1 MYVDIARANTHSHS
15 KELAGLFGSFK
26 HEVFQMSIRR
36 MLVPVVGRDC
46 DHSTLKTAVQVA
58 QKVGA
63 HIDAL
68 FVRADAADFL
78 PVMGEGYSG
87 IVAQDILDAVDTAG
101 DELAKKASDNVNA
114 VAEAAS
120 LPIVKHGQSGPQPS
134 ISFHQAKGPLF
145 AVLQQESQLTDLV
158 VYTHPAQ
165 GLTSELAN
173 VLPDLLLG
181 CRRPFL
187 IAPDTPVPDIG
198 SHIVIAWNSGHEAA
212 SAIRQARGFLPF
224 AEKVEIAMIAEDEA
238 TAAAEIALPLA
249 YLACHGVTAEPRIII
264 DKTRNAGDLIL
275 NEFERSG
282 ADLLV
287 MGAYGHSR
295 FREFIF
301 GGATRQILQQ
311 ANFPV
316 FMAH

>member
-1 MYVDIARANTHSHS
+1 
-15 KELAGLFGSFK
+15 
-26 HEVFQMSIRR
+26 MSIRR
-36 MLVPVVGRDC
+36 MLVPVVGREC
-46 DHSTLKTAVQVA
+46 DKSTLKTAVQIA
-58 QKVGA
+58 RRVGA

-68 FVRADAADFL
+68 IVRADAAEFL

-87 IVAQDILDAVDTAG
+87 IVAQDILEAVDSAG
-101 DELAKKASDNVNA
+101 DELAEKARKNVVS
-114 VAEAAS
+114 VAEAAG
-120 LPIVKHGQSGPQPS
+120 LPITKHGEVCDQPS

-165 GLTSELAN
+165 GVTSELAN
-173 VLPDLLLG
+173 VLPDLLIG

-187 IAPDTPVPDIG
+187 IAPEEPVESIG

-224 AEKVEIAMIAEDEA
+224 ADKVEVAMIADDEA
-238 TAAAEIALPLA
+238 SAQAELALPLA
-249 YLACHGVTAEPRIII
+249 YLACHGIKAETRITI
-264 DKTRNAGDLIL
+264 DKSKNAGDIIL
-275 NEFERSG
+275 RDFADSG

-295 FREFIF
+295 VREFIF
-301 GGATRQILQQ
+301 GGATRQVLHE
-311 ANFPV
+311 AKFPV

>member
-1 MYVDIARANTHSHS
+1 
-15 KELAGLFGSFK
+15 
-26 HEVFQMSIRR
+26 MSIRR
-36 MLVPVVGRDC
+36 ILVPVVGRDC
-46 DHSTLKTAVQVA
+46 DHATLGTAAQVA
-58 QKVGA
+58 QRVGA
-63 HIDAL
+63 HVDAL
-68 FVRADAADFL
+68 FVRADAAEFL

-87 IVAQDILDAVDTAG
+87 IVAQDILDAVDSAG
-101 DELAKKASDNVNA
+101 DELAKSALGNVTSL
-114 VAEAAS
+114 AEKVGMA
-120 LPIVKHGQSGPQPS
+120 ITKHGETSKQPS

-187 IAPDTPVPDIG
+187 IAPQEPPATIG
-198 SHIVIAWNSGHEAA
+198 SHILIAWNAGHEAA

-224 AEKVEIAMIAEDEA
+224 ADKVEVAMITDDEA
-238 TAAAEIALPLA
+238 SAKAEIALPLA
-249 YLACHGVTAEPRIII
+249 YLACHGVEAEGRIIVN
-264 DKTRNAGDLIL
+264 KSRNTGEAIL
-275 NEFERSG
+275 NEYESSG

-295 FREFIF
+295 VREFIF
-301 GGATRQILQQ
+301 GGATRQVLHQ

>member
-1 MYVDIARANTHSHS
+1 
-15 KELAGLFGSFK
+15 
-26 HEVFQMSIRR
+26 
-36 MLVPVVGRDC
+36 
-46 DHSTLKTAVQVA
+46 
-58 QKVGA
+58 
-63 HIDAL
+63 
-68 FVRADAADFL
+68 
-78 PVMGEGYSG
+78 MGEGYSG
-87 IVAQDILDAVDTAG
+87 IVAQDILDAVDSAG
-101 DELAKKASDNVNA
+101 DELAEKARANVNSI
-114 VAEAAS
+114 AEATG
-120 LPIVKHGQSGPQPS
+120 LPVTRHGESCEQPS

-187 IAPDTPVPDIG
+187 IAPEQPAESIG
-198 SHIVIAWNSGHEAA
+198 NHIIIAWNSGHEAA
-212 SAIRQARGFLPF
+212 SALRQARGFLPF
-224 AEKVEIAMIAEDEA
+224 ADKVEVAMVADDEVSAE
-238 TAAAEIALPLA
+238 AEIALPIA
-249 YLACHGVTAEPRIII
+249 YLACHGVKAEPRIII
-264 DKTRNAGDLIL
+264 DKAKKSGDIIL
-275 NEFERSG
+275 NEFESTG

-295 FREFIF
+295 VREFIF
-301 GGATRQILQQ
+301 GGATRQVLHQ

>member
-1 MYVDIARANTHSHS
+1 
-15 KELAGLFGSFK
+15 
-26 HEVFQMSIRR
+26 MSIRR

-46 DHSTLKTAVQVA
+46 DHATLQTAILVA

-101 DELAKKASDNVNA
+101 DELARHAMDNVTKL
-114 VAEAAS
+114 AEAS
-120 LPIVKHGQSGPQPS
+120 GLPIVKHGQASAQPS

-181 CRRPFL
+181 CRRPYL
-187 IAPDTPVPDIG
+187 IAPDAPVQSIG

-212 SAIRQARGFLPF
+212 SALRQARGFLPF
-224 AEKVEIAMIAEDEA
+224 ADKVEVAMIAEDEA
-238 TAAAEIALPLA
+238 SGLAEIALPLA
-249 YLACHGVTAEPRIII
+249 YLACHGVKAETRLVV
-264 DKTRNAGDLIL
+264 DKSRNAGDIIL
-275 NEFERSG
+275 NEFENSG

-301 GGATRQILQQ
+301 GGATRQVLHQ

>member
-1 MYVDIARANTHSHS
+1 
-15 KELAGLFGSFK
+15 
-26 HEVFQMSIRR
+26 MSIRR

-46 DHSTLKTAVQVA
+46 DKSTLQTAILVA

-87 IVAQDILDAVDTAG
+87 IVAQDILDAVDSAG
-101 DELAKKASDNVNA
+101 DELAKQAMDTVTKL
-114 VAEAAS
+114 AEATG
-120 LPIVKHGQSGPQPS
+120 LPIVKHGQASAQPS

-181 CRRPFL
+181 CRRPYL
-187 IAPDTPVPDIG
+187 IAPDNPVQSIG
-198 SHIVIAWNSGHEAA
+198 SHIIIAWNSGHEAA
-212 SAIRQARGFLPF
+212 SALRQARGFLPF
-224 AEKVEIAMIAEDEA
+224 ADKVEVAMIADDEA
-238 TAAAEIALPLA
+238 SGQAEIALPVA
-249 YLACHGVTAEPRIII
+249 YLACHGVKAETRLMI
-264 DKTRNAGDLIL
+264 DKSRNAGDIIL
-275 NEFERSG
+275 NEFENSG

-301 GGATRQILQQ
+301 GGATRQVLHQ

>member
-1 MYVDIARANTHSHS
+1 
-15 KELAGLFGSFK
+15 
-26 HEVFQMSIRR
+26 
-36 MLVPVVGRDC
+36 MLVPVVGREC
-46 DHSTLKTAVQVA
+46 DKSTLKTAVQIA
-58 QKVGA
+58 RRVGA
-63 HIDAL
+63 HIVAL
-68 FVRADAADFL
+68 LVRACAAEFL

-87 IVAQDILDAVDTAG
+87 IVAQDILEAVDSAG
-101 DELAKKASDNVNA
+101 DELAEKARKNVVS
-114 VAEAAS
+114 VAEATG
-120 LPIVKHGQSGPQPS
+120 LPITKHGEVCDQPS

-165 GLTSELAN
+165 GVTSELAN
-173 VLPDLLLG
+173 VLPDLLIG

-187 IAPDTPVPDIG
+187 IAPEEPVESIG

-224 AEKVEIAMIAEDEA
+224 ADKVEVAMIADDEA
-238 TAAAEIALPLA
+238 SAQAKLALPLA
-249 YLACHGVTAEPRIII
+249 YLACHGIKAETRITI
-264 DKTRNAGDLIL
+264 DQSKNAGDIIL
-275 NEFERSG
+275 RGFADSG

-295 FREFIF
+295 VREFIF
-301 GGATRQILQQ
+301 GGATRQVLHE
-311 ANFPV
+311 AKFPV

>member
-1 MYVDIARANTHSHS
+1 
-15 KELAGLFGSFK
+15 
-26 HEVFQMSIRR
+26 MSIRR
-36 MLVPVVGRDC
+36 MLVPVLGRDS
-46 DHSTLKTAVQVA
+46 DHSTLKTAIQVA

-101 DELAKKASDNVNA
+101 DELARQAMDNVTKL
-114 VAEAAS
+114 AEAS
-120 LPIVKHGQSGPQPS
+120 GLPIVKHGQSSAQPS

-187 IAPDTPVPDIG
+187 IAPDNPVQSIG
-198 SHIVIAWNSGHEAA
+198 THIIIAWNSGHEAA
-212 SAIRQARGFLPF
+212 SALRQARGFLPF
-224 AEKVEIAMIAEDEA
+224 ADKVEVAMVADDEA
-238 TAAAEIALPLA
+238 SGQAEIALPLA
-249 YLACHGVTAEPRIII
+249 YLACHGVKAETRLVI
-264 DKTRNAGDLIL
+264 DKSRNAGDIIL
-275 NEFERSG
+275 NEFENSG

-301 GGATRQILQQ
+301 GGATRQVLHQ

>member
-1 MYVDIARANTHSHS
+1 
-15 KELAGLFGSFK
+15 
-26 HEVFQMSIRR
+26 MSIRR
-36 MLVPVVGRDC
+36 MLVPVLGRDS
-46 DHSTLKTAVQVA
+46 DHSTLKTAILVA

-101 DELAKKASDNVNA
+101 DELAKQAMNNVTKL
-114 VAEAAS
+114 AEAS
-120 LPIVKHGQSGPQPS
+120 GLPIVKHGQPSAQPS

-187 IAPDTPVPDIG
+187 IAPENPVQSIG
-198 SHIVIAWNSGHEAA
+198 SHIIIAWNSGHEAA
-212 SAIRQARGFLPF
+212 SALRQARGFLPF
-224 AEKVEIAMIAEDEA
+224 ADKVEVAMIADDEA
-238 TAAAEIALPLA
+238 SGQAEIALPLA
-249 YLACHGVTAEPRIII
+249 YLACHGVQAETRLVI
-264 DKTRNAGDLIL
+264 DKSKNAGDLIL
-275 NEFERSG
+275 NEFENSG

-301 GGATRQILQQ
+301 GGATRQVLHQ

>member
-1 MYVDIARANTHSHS
+1 
-15 KELAGLFGSFK
+15 
-26 HEVFQMSIRR
+26 MSIRR

-46 DHSTLKTAVQVA
+46 DQSTLKTAIQVA

-101 DELAKKASDNVNA
+101 DELAKQAMENVTKL
-114 VAEAAS
+114 AEAS
-120 LPIVKHGQSGPQPS
+120 NLPIVKHGQSSPQPS

-187 IAPDTPVPDIG
+187 IAPDTPAQSIG
-198 SHIVIAWNSGHEAA
+198 SHIVVAWNSGHEAA
-212 SAIRQARGFLPF
+212 SALRQSRGFLPF
-224 AEKVEIAMIAEDEA
+224 ADKVEVAMIAEDEA
-238 TAAAEIALPLA
+238 SGNAEIALPVA
-249 YLACHGVTAEPRIII
+249 YLACHGIKAETRVIV
-264 DKTRNAGDLIL
+264 DKSRNAGDLIL
-275 NEFERSG
+275 NEFENSG

-301 GGATRQILQQ
+301 GGATRQVLHQ

>member
-1 MYVDIARANTHSHS
+1 
-15 KELAGLFGSFK
+15 
-26 HEVFQMSIRR
+26 
-36 MLVPVVGRDC
+36 MLVPVVGREC
-46 DHSTLKTAVQVA
+46 DHSTLKTAAQVA
-58 QKVGA
+58 QRVGA
-63 HIDAL
+63 HVDAL
-68 FVRADAADFL
+68 FVRADAAEFL

-87 IVAQDILDAVDTAG
+87 IVAQDILDAVDSAG
-101 DELAKKASDNVNA
+101 DELAKTALGNVT
-114 VAEAAS
+114 S
-120 LPIVKHGQSGPQPS
+120 LAGEIGIPLTKHGETSKQPS

-187 IAPDTPVPDIG
+187 IAPQEPAATIG
-198 SHIVIAWNSGHEAA
+198 AHILIAWNSGHEAA
-212 SAIRQARGFLPF
+212 SAIRQARGFFPF
-224 AEKVEIAMIAEDEA
+224 ADKVEIAMIADDEA
-238 TAAAEIALPLA
+238 SAEAEVALPLA
-249 YLACHGVTAEPRIII
+249 YLACHGIEAEHRVIV
-264 DKTRNAGDLIL
+264 DKSRNAGDIIL
-275 NEFERSG
+275 NEFESSG

-295 FREFIF
+295 VREFIF
-301 GGATRQILQQ
+301 GGATRQVLHQ

>member
-1 MYVDIARANTHSHS
+1 
-15 KELAGLFGSFK
+15 
-26 HEVFQMSIRR
+26 MSIRR

-46 DHSTLKTAVQVA
+46 DKSTLQTAIQVA
-58 QKVGA
+58 QRVGA

-68 FVRADAADFL
+68 IVRADAAEFL

-87 IVAQDILDAVDTAG
+87 IVAQDILEAVDSAG
-101 DELAKKASDNVNA
+101 DELAEKARVNVTSA
-114 VAEAAS
+114 AEAAG
-120 LPIVKHGQSGPQPS
+120 LPLTKHGEAGDQPS

-158 VYTHPAQ
+158 IYTHPAQ
-165 GLTSELAN
+165 GVTSELAN
-173 VLPDLLLG
+173 VLPDLLIG

-187 IAPDTPVPDIG
+187 IAPEKPVESIG

-224 AEKVEIAMIAEDEA
+224 ADKVEVAMIADDEA
-238 TAAAEIALPLA
+238 SAQAEIALPLA
-249 YLACHGVTAEPRIII
+249 YLACHGIKAETRITI
-264 DKTRNAGDLIL
+264 DKSRNAGDIIL
-275 NEFERSG
+275 SEFEKSG

-295 FREFIF
+295 VREFIF
-301 GGATRQILQQ
+301 GGATRQVLHQ
-311 ANFPV
+311 ATFPV